1 MEFME
6 LSETELRVIECI
18 SHGALDPRLIAIQL
32 KKSIKQVYKAKKY
45 LLQKGFILSG
55 EVSSPTHVSLLIQL
69 MRQYHSLIPLLADSG
84 IKILISILLPK
95 TICEITQETRVKKSM
110 VYRKIKEGLKV
121 SVVIKHKNQY
131 VVNERIWPLLKVFL
145 AELHMFE
152 QNTDFRV
159 PVGSIIYYK
168 HKDEIVFTSPLK
180 LEATETAFSVYE
192 KYGIK
197 LFVPIYFYSLP
208 KQELSLKK
216 IFIHSLYVAEKEKSV
231 RYFTYCALCY
241 IKFKKQLLRIQHPV
255 LENIKAILIN
265 KKISGYPSLHEIKE
279 KAELYDIKL

>member
-1 MEFME
+1 MK
-6 LSETELRVIECI
+6 LSETELKVIECI
-18 SHGALDPRLIAIQL
+18 SKGVLDPRLIAIQL

-55 EVSSPTHVSLLIQL
+55 DVSSPTHVSLLMQL
-69 MRQYHSLIPLLADSG
+69 MRQYTSLIPLLAGSG
-84 IKILISILLPK
+84 IKIFISILLPK
-95 TICEITQETRVKKSM
+95 TICEITQETGVKKSM
-110 VYRKIKEGLKV
+110 VYRKIKDALEL

-131 VVNERIWPLLKVFL
+131 VVNERIWPLLKEFL
-145 AELHMFE
+145 AELHTFE
-152 QNTDFRV
+152 QNTDSRV
-159 PVGSIIYYK
+159 PIGSVIYYK

-180 LEATETAFSVYE
+180 LEAAETAFSVYE

-197 LFVPIYFYSLP
+197 LFIPTYFYCLP

-216 IFIHSLYVAEKEKSV
+216 IFVHSLYIAEKEKSA

-241 IKFKKQLLRIQHPV
+241 VKFKKQLLKIQHPI